1 VYRLEEG
8 VLARGNDLRL
18 RTFSET
24 DTVSFGRDLAQI
36 LRPGDVVALFGE
48 LGTGKTRLVQGVAS
62 GLGVTDYVTS
72 PSFTIINE
80 YRGRVPVYHFDF
92 YRLDDVG
99 QAAALGLD
107 EYFYGEGVSLI
118 EWAERVRALL
128 PPERVEIRLRAF
140 FEPGREN
147 EREILVHW
155 EAGGDAE

>member
-1 VYRLEEG
+1 MYRLEEG

-92 YRLDDVG
+92 YRLDHVG